1 MIMDYSIIRTSP
13 VLPDTTVSY
22 HGFFKEKGM
31 ERLKIIA
38 EVVLVTEKSEVTGHS
53 LYVSKI

>member
-1 MIMDYSIIRTSP
+1 MDYSIIRTSP